1 MNYKKQDRNKDCV
14 QSIGLTMKLKMVGW
28 LVPDGELVS
37 LPIRLEGP

>member
-1 MNYKKQDRNKDCV
+1 MNYKKQDRNKDGV
-14 QSIGLTMKLKMVGW
+14 QSIGLTTKLKKVGW